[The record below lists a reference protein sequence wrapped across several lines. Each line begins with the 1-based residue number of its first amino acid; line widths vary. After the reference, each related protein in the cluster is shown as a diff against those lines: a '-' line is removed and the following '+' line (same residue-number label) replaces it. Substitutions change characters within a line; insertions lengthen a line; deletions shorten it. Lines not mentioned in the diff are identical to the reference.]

1 MRSILPSSNH
11 HLASGDSP
19 EALRILVVDDEPAV
33 LFAYRK
39 LIERDGMTVD
49 ISANLED
56 AIRHIM
62 ARRYL
67 AVIVDMRLG
76 GTDNQDGLE
85 ILRIIRKEQPSSK
98 TILATGYGDS
108 EIEKSARAL
117 GVAYYFKKPVP
128 PAEILKALHEFHLP
142 AVCQP
147 A

>member
-1 MRSILPSSNH
+1 MRSILPQSNPH
-11 HLASGDSP
+11 PPSGDSP

-56 AIRHIM
+56 AIRHIR
-62 ARRYL
+62 ARLYL
-67 AVIVDMRLG
+67 AVIVDMRLA

-85 ILRIIRKEQPSSK
+85 ILRIIQEERPSTK
-98 TILATGYGDS
+98 TILATGYGDD
-108 EIEKSARAL
+108 EIEKTAHSL
-117 GVAYYFKKPVP
+117 GVAYYLKKPVAP
-128 PAEILKALHEFHLP
+128 TDILKALREFQLP

-147 A
+147 G